1 MSKLKKF
8 EDFSSS
14 SENIQESLFDDLGG
28 MLGKVIPFLGT
39 GLTKTIKQKISAAL
53 LEKIGIKEN
62 STFSTIIQEVVDSI
76 ELKEMPGLLTGENAN
91 ADFLAPRLAQAV
103 QEYIQ
108 RKGLDS
114 LVVPLGI
121 EPNGWMY
128 STIRESLQG
137 ELGKEKL
144 TNLFLGALGSD
155 SIGAEA
161 LSKLD
166 PNSKDQLKD
175 TLAQKLAKE
184 YPYKGSGT
192 NSSSTTGS
200 ESKGGFF
207 DTLSSVWDSFTSG
220 AKNS

>member
-1 MSKLKKF
+1 MSRLKKF
-8 EDFSSS
+8 EDFSTNT
-14 SENIQESLFDDLGG
+14 EHLQESLFDGLEGI
-28 MLGKVIPFLGT
+28 LGKVIPFLGT
-39 GLTKTIKQKISAAL
+39 GLTKTIKQKISASL
-53 LEKIGIKEN
+53 LEKIGVKEN
-62 STFSTIIQEVVDSI
+62 SVFSTIIQEVVDSI
-76 ELKEMPGLLTGENAN
+76 ELKEMPGLLTGDNAN

-114 LVVPLGI
+114 LVVPLGVN
-121 EPNGWMY
+121 PNGWMY
-128 STIRESLQG
+128 STIREGLQG

-144 TNLFLGALGSD
+144 TSFFLGALGSD

-166 PNSKDQLKD
+166 PSSKDQLKD

-184 YPYKGSGT
+184 YPYKNSRTGSSGSKSSGSG
-192 NSSSTTGS
+192 
-200 ESKGGFF
+200 GGFF

>member
-28 MLGKVIPFLGT
+28 MLGKVIPFLGP
-39 GLTKTIKQKISAAL
+39 GVTKTIKQKIAATL
-53 LEKIGIKEN
+53 LEKMGIKEN
-62 STFSTIIQEVVDSI
+62 SIFSTVIQEVVDSI

-108 RKGLDS
+108 RKGFDS
-114 LVVPLGI
+114 LVVPLGVD
-121 EPNGWMY
+121 PNGVMY
-128 STIRESLQG
+128 TILRESVQNKVGEERLTKFFLQV
-137 ELGKEKL
+137 
-144 TNLFLGALGSD
+144 LGSD
-155 SIGAEA
+155 SIGSEA

-166 PNSKDQLKD
+166 PNSKEQIKD